1 MSDIEK
7 EVMDIVEEAKAPGT
21 FNILDVLKG
30 TARPK
35 DNVEV
40 YLDEE
45 TAYEAA
51 NLKIKLSQTDS
62 QDSEYAV
69 IEKKLDALVKKLNES
84 KYTFVISGIT
94 EGRREEIYSQVEEKF
109 PIEYEEIVN
118 PFTNEKTKEEKE
130 NKERDRLFT
139 SLLWVEQIS
148 KIISPDGA
156 EQTNLT
162 LKDVSALRATLPIAA
177 SGFINQAIE
186 KVRAATAMFMISVD
200 EDFLAKS

>member
-1 MSDIEK
+1 MSDVEK
-7 EVMDIVEEAKAPGT
+7 EIMDIVEEAKAPGT
-21 FNILDVLKG
+21 FNIIDVLKG
-30 TARPK
+30 TSRPK
-35 DNVEV
+35 DNVDV

-62 QDSEYAV
+62 KDKEYSV
-69 IEKKLDALVKKLNES
+69 IEKKLDALISKLDES
-84 KYTFVISGIT
+84 KYTFVVSGIT
-94 EGRREEIYSQVEEKF
+94 EGRREEIYNQVAEKF
-109 PIEYEEIVN
+109 PIEYEETVN
-118 PFTNEKTKEEKE
+118 PFSGEKTKEEKD

-148 KIISPDGA
+148 KIISPNGD
-156 EQTNLT
+156 EQTSLT
-162 LKDVSALRATLPIAA
+162 LQDVSALRATLPIAA
-177 SGFINQAIE
+177 SGLINQAIE